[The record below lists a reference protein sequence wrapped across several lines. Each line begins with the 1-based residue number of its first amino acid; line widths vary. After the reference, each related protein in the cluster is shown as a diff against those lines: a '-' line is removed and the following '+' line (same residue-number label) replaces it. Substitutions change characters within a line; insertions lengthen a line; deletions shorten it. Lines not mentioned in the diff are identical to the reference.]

1 MLFRVAS
8 IAALKLKKPFFQI
21 KYQTTYIG
29 MLFDTLGFVF
39 SSIGVMILSKTRLV
53 LKCGCCT
60 ASYNDHTTDI
70 TKDDDDHKEEK
81 VIESYVTLPPPLQQ
95 HLRKVKNLQIYK

>member
-1 MLFRVAS
+1 M
-8 IAALKLKKPFFQI
+8 I
-21 KYQTTYIG
+21 
-29 MLFDTLGFVF
+29 FDTLGFVV

-70 TKDDDDHKEEK
+70 TKEDETKEEE
-81 VIESYVTLPPPLQQ
+81 VIDTYATLPPPLPQ
-95 HLRKVKNLQIYK
+95 HLRRQKNLNHII